1 MLTEPGWFL
10 LTASL
15 MLHFEEFVSSFS
27 HPGTNGKAFETGMD
41 VVLCET
47 RREKG
52 GGGERKKNP
61 VCMPLPGRTLQGFG
75 YECVTVHVCVYF
87 GEITMGGCVF
97 SLHGKTH
104 FVDCVENRCHVS
116 FLLPAR
122 LCSSS
127 TMQAVPCGP
136 HGGAVTQHQLPLQCS

>member
-1 MLTEPGWFL
+1 
-10 LTASL
+10 

-27 HPGTNGKAFETGMD
+27 HSGTNRKAFETGMD

-47 RREKG
+47 RREEKG
-52 GGGERKKNP
+52 GRKKNP
-61 VCMPLPGRTLQGFG
+61 VCMPLPGRALQGFG

-97 SLHGKTH
+97 TLHGKTH

-127 TMQAVPCGP
+127 SSSSTLQAGPTVHMVALWLNVNCLSSVPDTP
-136 HGGAVTQHQLPLQCS
+136 VLT

>member
-1 MLTEPGWFL
+1 M
-10 LTASL
+10 
-15 MLHFEEFVSSFS
+15 SSFS

-47 RREKG
+47 RRERRG
-52 GGGERKKNP
+52 GDP
-61 VCMPLPGRTLQGFG
+61 VCMPLPGRALQGFG
-75 YECVTVHVCVYF
+75 YKCVTVHVCVYF

-97 SLHGKTH
+97 TLHGKTH

-122 LCSSS
+122 LSSSSSSSS
-127 TMQAVPCGP
+127 TMQAVPRGP
-136 HGGAVTQHQLPLQCS
+136 HGGAVTQHQLPL

>member
-52 GGGERKKNP
+52 GGGREKKILF
-61 VCMPLPGRTLQGFG
+61 VCRCQ
-75 YECVTVHVCVYF
+75 
-87 GEITMGGCVF
+87 
-97 SLHGKTH
+97 
-104 FVDCVENRCHVS
+104 VE
-116 FLLPAR
+116 
-122 LCSSS
+122 LCRDLVMS
-127 TMQAVPCGP
+127 V
-136 HGGAVTQHQLPLQCS
+136 